1 MRLGPVVG
9 FVLFFAV
16 VGSCVELEAD
26 PAPVSP
32 SSTVEVTTTTE
43 VEVTV
48 ATNVLV
54 ETSTATEELASQS
67 IFIPDD
73 DEPAEDIDCDDAAEL
88 CETGAYICDDLADFC
103 DYGPDD
109 GQDITDEFEWEE

>member
-26 PAPVSP
+26 PAPASP
-32 SSTVEVTTTTE
+32 SSSVEVSTTVKVTVPVTYAEPVEVSTTVET
-43 VEVTV
+43 
-48 ATNVLV
+48 L
-54 ETSTATEELASQS
+54 SSQS
-67 IFIPDD
+67 IIVPSD
-73 DEPAEDIDCDDAAEL
+73 DEPAEEIDCDDAAEL

>member
-26 PAPVSP
+26 PTPAPP
-32 SSTVEVTTTTE
+32 SSTVEVTTITE

-48 ATNVLV
+48 ASDVLV
-54 ETSTATEELASQS
+54 ETPTTTEELASQS
-67 IFIPDD
+67 IIVPRD
-73 DEPAEDIDCDDAAEL
+73 DEPAKDIHCDDAAEL
-88 CETGAYICDDLADFC
+88 CETGAYICDDLTDYC

>member
-9 FVLFFAV
+9 FVVFFGV
-16 VGSCVELEAD
+16 VGACVEMESDLQ
-26 PAPVSP
+26 PAGPSTTIEVST
-32 SSTVEVTTTTE
+32 TVEVTVPVTYAEPLEATSTTE
-43 VEVTV
+43 P
-48 ATNVLV
+48 LR
-54 ETSTATEELASQS
+54 SQS
-67 IFIPDD
+67 IIVPLD

-109 GQDITDEFEWEE
+109 GQDISDEFEWEE